1 MLHLKLKT
9 HKAAKLYKHNY
20 NTNELLENKELFADF
35 VAAS

>member
-20 NTNELLENKELFADF
+20 NTNELLENELFADF